1 MTRLACCGLQAR
13 NVFGNSLGASDGQGG
28 GGVFIGWGMGVCRM
42 PRIRTPLDGGLQFFA
57 TTMEGTVQSFRHAN
71 PHCILVLKVAGGS
84 IWHFEGDAPAM
95 VDHAGFGPD
104 TFRPGDRLKLQVQR
118 LKNGRPGGFWSIRMV
133 IMKNGRPFA
142 GHQCA
147 TARDSCD

>member
-1 MTRLACCGLQAR
+1 MGRAAAAFLSAGVWVFAACPA
-13 NVFGNSLGASDGQGG
+13 FAHHSMAAYE
-28 GGVFIGWGMGVCRM
+28 
-42 PRIRTPLDGGLQFFA
+42 FFA